1 MSSLDIE
8 YLERAALNPTNR
20 GVLLIDIAGDI
31 RFASGL
37 GLEPLVQRELIAR
50 SSRLGL
56 DALPEV
62 FAIEGLEQPLSVMVS
77 VSNQGALFMVQG
89 SDSADPLLE
98 FIATVPFAGDILRHF
113 VTNPYEAMTVVD
125 AGGLI
130 RYISPVHEKFF
141 KISHGAAIGKPARE
155 VIENTRLDAVL
166 RTGRA
171 EIGQTQQMK
180 GTTRVVNRT
189 PILDRKGAV
198 VGAIGQVMFKSPDA
212 LNIMNAEL
220 NRLRQ
225 EVDLYRRELTTNQLQ
240 HHGLKEIVGKSPRI
254 EKLKDQI
261 TKVAALDVPI
271 LITGES
277 GVGKDL
283 VAHAIHTLSARSNA
297 NMVVINAA
305 ALPDSLVESELF
317 GYEAGSFTGAD
328 RKGRRGKFAQADGGT
343 LFLDEIGDT
352 PLETQAKLL
361 RTLQDGTFSR
371 LGGEAEH
378 RSDFRL
384 IAASNRDFQDM
395 LATGKF
401 RLDLFYRISTVTLR
415 VPALRERLEDIPLLV
430 AAELERFASRHG
442 TPVKKF
448 SEAAMDYLQSMHW
461 PGNVRQLQHVVARA
475 AIFSEAAL
483 IEITDLEPERDE
495 QYKAFDGSEPA
506 LVSLSHVETRV
517 SGASVHE
524 AKSSVEAE
532 MIRAALKLFNGNKK
546 KAAEHLGI
554 SRSYLYKKLAQINV

>member
-1 MSSLDIE
+1 
-8 YLERAALNPTNR
+8 LNPTNR
-20 GVLLIDIAGDI
+20 GVLLIDNDADI

-37 GLEPLVQRELIAR
+37 GLEPLVQRDLLAR
-50 SSRLGL
+50 LQRLGAA
-56 DALPEV
+56 ALPEI
-62 FAIEGLEQPLSVMVS
+62 FALEGLKQPLSAMVS
-77 VSNQGALFMVQG
+77 ASDQGVLFMLQG

-98 FIATVPFAGDILRHF
+98 FIAAVPFASDILRHF
-113 VTNPYEAMTVVD
+113 VMNPYEAMTVVD
-125 AGGLI
+125 SKGLI

-141 KISHGAAIGKPARE
+141 NISHGAAIGMPARE
-155 VIENTRLDAVL
+155 VIENTRLDSVL

-171 EIGQTQQMK
+171 EIGQTQEMK

-189 PILDRKGAV
+189 PILDRTGKV

-212 LNIMNAEL
+212 MNAMNAEL

-240 HHGLKEIVGKSPRI
+240 HHGLKEIVGNSPRI

-261 TKVAALDVPI
+261 TKVAALDVPV

-283 VAHAIHTLSARSNA
+283 VAHAIHALSARSNT

-305 ALPDSLVESELF
+305 ALPDSLVETELF
-317 GYEAGSFTGAD
+317 GYEGGSFTGAD
-328 RKGRRGKFAQADGGT
+328 RKGRQGKFAQANDGT
-343 LFLDEIGDT
+343 LFLDEIGDM

-371 LGGEAEH
+371 VGGQTQH

-430 AAELERFASRHG
+430 EAELDRFASRHG
-442 TPVKKF
+442 TSAKKI
-448 SEAAMDYLQSMHW
+448 SLAAMDYLQSLPW

-475 AIFSEAAL
+475 AIFTEDEL
-483 IEITDLEPERDE
+483 INIGDLEPQRDD
-495 QYKAFDGSEPA
+495 QFDVFA
-506 LVSLSHVETRV
+506 
-517 SGASVHE
+517 GASSKQTPSVIGEKISVNGNMHA
-524 AKSSVEAE
+524 AKNSVEAE
-532 MIRAALKLFNGNKK
+532 MILSALKQFAGNKK

-554 SRSYLYKKLAQINV
+554 SRSYLYKKIDQLKP

>member
-1 MSSLDIE
+1 MS
-8 YLERAALNPTNR
+8 PTNR
-20 GVLLIDIAGDI
+20 GVLLLNNVGEVK
-31 RFASGL
+31 FASGL
-37 GLEPLVQRELIAR
+37 GLEPLVQRELLAR
-50 SSRLGL
+50 LKRLGSG
-56 DALPEV
+56 ALPEV
-62 FAIEGLEQPLSVMVS
+62 FAIEGLEQPLNVMVS
-77 VSNQGALFMVQG
+77 ASDQGALFMIQG

-98 FIATVPFAGDILRHF
+98 FVAAVPFASDILRHF

-125 AGGLI
+125 AAGLI

-155 VIENTRLDAVL
+155 VIENTRLDSVL

-171 EIGQTQQMK
+171 EIGQTQEMK

-189 PILDRKGAV
+189 PIVDRTGKV

-212 LNIMNAEL
+212 LNAMNAEL

-225 EVDLYRRELTTNQLQ
+225 EVDLYRRVLTTNQLQ

-254 EKLKDQI
+254 DKLKEQI
-261 TKVAALDVPI
+261 TKVAALDVPV

-283 VAHAIHTLSARSNA
+283 VAHAIHALSARSNA
-297 NMVVINAA
+297 SMVVINAA

-343 LFLDEIGDT
+343 LFLDEMGDT

-361 RTLQDGTFSR
+361 RTLQDGTFNR
-371 LGGEAEH
+371 LGGQAQH

-384 IAASNRDFQDM
+384 IAASNRDFQEM
-395 LATGKF
+395 LATGQF
-401 RLDLFYRISTVTLR
+401 RLDLFYRISTITLK

-430 AAELERFASRHG
+430 EAELERFASRHG
-442 TPVKKF
+442 TPIKKF
-448 SEAAMDYLQSMHW
+448 SSAAMDYLQSMPW
-461 PGNVRQLQHVVARA
+461 PGNVRQLHHVVARA
-475 AIFSEAAL
+475 AIFTDDDL
-483 IEITDLEPERDE
+483 IDIQDLQPQRDE
-495 QYKAFDGSEPA
+495 QFESLTHESPISTRPA
-506 LVSLSHVETRV
+506 ADHSITTR
-517 SGASVHE
+517 GGVHA
-524 AKSSVEAE
+524 AKRSVEAE
-532 MIRAALKLFNGNKK
+532 MIRAALTLFQGNKK

-554 SRSYLYKKLAQINV
+554 SRSYLYKKLAQLNN

>member
-1 MSSLDIE
+1 MS
-8 YLERAALNPTNR
+8 PTNR
-20 GVLLIDIAGDI
+20 GVLLLDNAGDVK
-31 RFASGL
+31 FASGL
-37 GLEPLVQRELIAR
+37 GLEPLVQRELLAR
-50 SSRLGL
+50 LKRLGSG
-56 DALPEV
+56 ALPEV

-77 VSNQGALFMVQG
+77 ASDQGVLFMIQG

-98 FIATVPFAGDILRHF
+98 FVAAVPFASDILRHF

-125 AGGLI
+125 AAGLI

-171 EIGQTQQMK
+171 EIGQTQEMK

-189 PILDRKGAV
+189 PILDRTGKV

-212 LNIMNAEL
+212 LNAMNAEL

-240 HHGLKEIVGKSPRI
+240 HHGLKEIVGNSPRI

-261 TKVAALDVPI
+261 TKVAALDVPV

-297 NMVVINAA
+297 KMVVINAA

-328 RKGRRGKFAQADGGT
+328 RKGRRGKFAQADNGT

-371 LGGEAEH
+371 LGGEAQH

-384 IAASNRDFQDM
+384 IAASNRDFQEM
-395 LATGKF
+395 LAGGKF

-430 AAELERFASRHG
+430 AAELNRFASRHG
-442 TPVKKF
+442 APVKKF
-448 SEAAMDYLQSMHW
+448 SEVAMDYLQSMPW

-483 IEITDLEPERDE
+483 IEITDLEPERDDQFE
-495 QYKAFDGSEPA
+495 AFVGTEPA
-506 LVSLSHVETRV
+506 FVLPSNVDGRALA
-517 SGASVHE
+517 GSVHM
-524 AKSSVEAE
+524 AKSNVEAE
-532 MIRAALKLFNGNKK
+532 MIRAALTRFKGNKK

-554 SRSYLYKKLAQINV
+554 SRSYLYKKLAQLNY

>member
-1 MSSLDIE
+1 M
-8 YLERAALNPTNR
+8 NPSNR
-20 GVLLIDIAGDI
+20 GVLLIDTDGDVK
-31 RFASGL
+31 FASGL
-37 GLEPLVQRELIAR
+37 GLESLVQRELIAR
-50 SSRLGL
+50 LSRLGL

-77 VSNQGALFMVQG
+77 VSNKGALFMIQG

-125 AGGLI
+125 SAGLI

-171 EIGQTQQMK
+171 EIGQTQEMK

-189 PILDRKGAV
+189 PILDRSGVV

-212 LNIMNAEL
+212 LNAMNAEL

-240 HHGLKEIVGKSPRI
+240 HHGLKEIVGHSPRI

-261 TKVAALDVPI
+261 TKVAALDVPV

-283 VAHAIHTLSARSNA
+283 VAQAIHTLSARSHA

-371 LGGEAEH
+371 LGGEAQH

-384 IAASNRDFQDM
+384 IAASNRDFQEM
-395 LATGKF
+395 LSAGQF

-415 VPALRERLEDIPLLV
+415 VPPLRERLEDIPLLV
-430 AAELERFASRHG
+430 EAELERFASRHG
-442 TPVKKF
+442 TPIKKI
-448 SEAAMDYLQSMHW
+448 SLAAMDYLQSLPW

-475 AIFSEAAL
+475 AIF
-483 IEITDLEPERDE
+483 TDDERINIHDLQPQRDE
-495 QYKAFDGSEPA
+495 QFEPLA
-506 LVSLSHVETRV
+506 DILPMRTLTAQVHDIAPAR
-517 SGASVHE
+517 GVHE
-524 AKSSVEAE
+524 AKSSVEQE
-532 MIRAALKLFNGNKK
+532 MIRAALTLFKGNKK

-554 SRSYLYKKLAQINV
+554 SRSYLYKKLAQLNV

>member
-1 MSSLDIE
+1 MS
-8 YLERAALNPTNR
+8 PTNR
-20 GVLLIDIAGDI
+20 GVLLLDNAGDVK
-31 RFASGL
+31 FASGL
-37 GLEPLVQRELIAR
+37 GLESLVQRELLAR
-50 SSRLGL
+50 LKRLSSGP
-56 DALPEV
+56 LPEV

-77 VSNQGALFMVQG
+77 ASDQGALFMIQG

-98 FIATVPFAGDILRHF
+98 FVAAVPFASDILRHF

-125 AGGLI
+125 AAGLI

-155 VIENTRLDAVL
+155 VIENTRLDSVL

-171 EIGQTQQMK
+171 EIGQTQEMK

-189 PILDRKGAV
+189 PILDRTGKV

-212 LNIMNAEL
+212 LNAMNAEL

-225 EVDLYRRELTTNQLQ
+225 EVDLYRRVLTTNQLQ

-261 TKVAALDVPI
+261 TKVAALDVPL

-283 VAHAIHTLSARSNA
+283 VAHAIHALSTRSNA

-305 ALPDSLVESELF
+305 ALPESLVESELF
-317 GYEAGSFTGAD
+317 GYEGGSFTGAD
-328 RKGRRGKFAQADGGT
+328 RKGRRGKFAQANGGT

-371 LGGEAEH
+371 LGGEAQH
-378 RSDFRL
+378 HSDFRL
-384 IAASNRDFQDM
+384 IAASNRDFQAM
-395 LATGKF
+395 LATGQF
-401 RLDLFYRISTVTLR
+401 RLDLFYRISTVTLK

-430 AAELERFASRHG
+430 EAELERFASRHG
-442 TPVKKF
+442 TLIKKF
-448 SEAAMDYLQSMHW
+448 SAAAMDYLQSLPW

-475 AIFSEAAL
+475 AIF
-483 IEITDLEPERDE
+483 TDDERINIHDLQPQRDDQFEP
-495 QYKAFDGSEPA
+495 
-506 LVSLSHVETRV
+506 L
-517 SGASVHE
+517 ASVLPVSTLPAQVHNMAPSGGVYA

-532 MIRAALKLFNGNKK
+532 MIRAALTLFKGNKK

-554 SRSYLYKKLAQINV
+554 SRSYLYKKLAQLNA

>member
-1 MSSLDIE
+1 
-8 YLERAALNPTNR
+8 LNATNR
-20 GVLLIDIAGDI
+20 GVLLIDTAGDV

-50 SSRLGL
+50 SNRLGL
-56 DALPEV
+56 DLMPEV
-62 FAIEGLEQPLSVMVS
+62 FAIEDLKQPLGVMVS
-77 VSNQGALFMVQG
+77 VSNQGALFMIQG

-125 AGGLI
+125 ADGLI

-155 VIENTRLDAVL
+155 VIENTRLDVVL

-171 EIGQTQQMK
+171 EIGQSQEMK

-189 PILDRKGAV
+189 PIVDRKGKV

-212 LNIMNAEL
+212 VNTMNAEL

-225 EVDLYRRELTTNQLQ
+225 EVDLYRRVLTTNQLQ
-240 HHGLKEIVGKSPRI
+240 HHGLKEIVGKSQRI

-261 TKVAALDVPI
+261 TKVADLDVPV

-283 VAHAIHTLSARSNA
+283 VAHAIHALSARSNA
-297 NMVVINAA
+297 SMVVINAA

-317 GYEAGSFTGAD
+317 GYEGGSFTGAD
-328 RKGRRGKFAQADGGT
+328 RKGRRGKFAQANGGT
-343 LFLDEIGDT
+343 LFLDEIADT

-371 LGGEAEH
+371 IGGEAQH

-395 LATGKF
+395 LATGQF

-430 AAELERFASRHG
+430 EAELERFASRHG
-442 TPVKKF
+442 TPIKKF
-448 SEAAMDYLQSMHW
+448 SVAAMDYLQSLPW

-475 AIFSEAAL
+475 AIFTVDER
-483 IEITDLEPERDE
+483 INIHDLQPQRDDQFE
-495 QYKAFDGSEPA
+495 TFAHVLPVSTLPAEVHRIAPSGSVQA
-506 LVSLSHVETRV
+506 
-517 SGASVHE
+517 

-532 MIRAALKLFNGNKK
+532 MIRAALTLFKGNKK
-546 KAAEHLGI
+546 KVAEHLGI
-554 SRSYLYKKLAQINV
+554 SRSYLYKKLAQLNL

>member
-1 MSSLDIE
+1 LS
-8 YLERAALNPTNR
+8 PTNR
-20 GVLLIDIAGDI
+20 GVLLLDNAGDVK
-31 RFASGL
+31 FASGL
-37 GLEPLVQRELIAR
+37 GLEPLVQRELLAR
-50 SSRLGL
+50 LKRLGSG
-56 DALPEV
+56 ALPEV

-77 VSNQGALFMVQG
+77 ASDQGVLFMIQG

-98 FIATVPFAGDILRHF
+98 FVAAVPFASDILRHF

-125 AGGLI
+125 AAGLI

-171 EIGQTQQMK
+171 EIGQTQEMK

-189 PILDRKGAV
+189 PILDRTGKV

-212 LNIMNAEL
+212 LNAMNAEL

-240 HHGLKEIVGKSPRI
+240 HHGLKEIVGNSPRI

-261 TKVAALDVPI
+261 TKVAALDVPV

-297 NMVVINAA
+297 KMVVINAA

-328 RKGRRGKFAQADGGT
+328 RKGRRGKFAQADNGT

-371 LGGEAEH
+371 LGGEAQH

-384 IAASNRDFQDM
+384 IAASNRDFQEM
-395 LATGKF
+395 LAGGKF

-430 AAELERFASRHG
+430 AAELNRFASRHG
-442 TPVKKF
+442 APVKKF
-448 SEAAMDYLQSMHW
+448 SEVAMDYLQSMPW

-483 IEITDLEPERDE
+483 IEITDLEPERDDQFE
-495 QYKAFDGSEPA
+495 AFVGTEPA
-506 LVSLSHVETRV
+506 FVLPSNVDGRALA
-517 SGASVHE
+517 GSVHM
-524 AKSSVEAE
+524 AKSNVEAE
-532 MIRAALKLFNGNKK
+532 MIRAALTRFKGNKK

-554 SRSYLYKKLAQINV
+554 SRSYLYKKLAQLNY

>member
-1 MSSLDIE
+1 
-8 YLERAALNPTNR
+8 
-20 GVLLIDIAGDI
+20 VLLLDNAGDVK
-31 RFASGL
+31 FASGL
-37 GLEPLVQRELIAR
+37 GLEPLVQRELLAR
-50 SSRLGL
+50 LKRLGSG
-56 DALPEV
+56 ALPEV

-77 VSNQGALFMVQG
+77 ASDQGVLFMIQG

-98 FIATVPFAGDILRHF
+98 FVAAVPFASDILRHF

-125 AGGLI
+125 AAGLI

-171 EIGQTQQMK
+171 EIGQTQEMK

-189 PILDRKGAV
+189 PILDRTGKV

-212 LNIMNAEL
+212 LNAMNAEL

-240 HHGLKEIVGKSPRI
+240 HHGLKEIVGNSPRI

-261 TKVAALDVPI
+261 TKVAALDVPV

-297 NMVVINAA
+297 KMVVINAA

-328 RKGRRGKFAQADGGT
+328 RKGRRGKFAQADNGT

-371 LGGEAEH
+371 LGGEAQH

-384 IAASNRDFQDM
+384 IAASNRDFQEM
-395 LATGKF
+395 LAGGKF

-430 AAELERFASRHG
+430 AAELNRFASRHG
-442 TPVKKF
+442 APVKKF
-448 SEAAMDYLQSMHW
+448 SEVAMDYLQSMPW

-483 IEITDLEPERDE
+483 IEITDLEPERDDQFE
-495 QYKAFDGSEPA
+495 AFVGTEPA
-506 LVSLSHVETRV
+506 FVLPSNVDGRALA
-517 SGASVHE
+517 GSVHM
-524 AKSSVEAE
+524 AKSNVEAE
-532 MIRAALKLFNGNKK
+532 MIRAALTRFKGNKK

-554 SRSYLYKKLAQINV
+554 SRSYLYKKLAQLNY